1 MEDPQAVTDTV
12 YEPTLDRVL
21 AACQEF
27 DEQNGVMEQAL
38 TELFGKYPRNDSNP
52 HILLKVTALNALYS
66 TRILALEDMARH
78 IYEHGTEVDSALA
91 LGSPEIV
98 DTIARVTI
106 SSTGKERC
114 NYSFASKFCSWHK
127 PDSYPIWDSRVN
139 AYLTWL
145 KKRPTGS
152 FILNTPDNWTRYR
165 EFMGVINNLRKV
177 YGLGALSFKQIDKF
191 LYAEGEK
198 LIAAKERLH
207 TARNDAAGTS
217 ATPTSGHD

>member
-1 MEDPQAVTDTV
+1 MEDRQAVPETV
-12 YEPTLDRVL
+12 YEPTPDRVH
-21 AACQEF
+21 ASCRQF

-38 TELFGKYPRNDSNP
+38 TELFGRYPRNNSNP

-66 TRILALEDMARH
+66 TRVLALGDMARH
-78 IYEHGTEVDSALA
+78 ICEHGKEVDSALA

-114 NYSFASKFCSWHK
+114 NYSFASKYCSWHK

-145 KKRPTGS
+145 KKRPSGG
-152 FILNTPDNWTRYR
+152 FILNTPDSWTHYR
-165 EFMGVINNLRKV
+165 EFVDVINNLCKA
-177 YGLGALSFKQIDKF
+177 YKLGTLSFKQVDKF
-191 LYAEGEK
+191 LYTEGEK
-198 LIAAKERLH
+198 LMAAKERMH
-207 TARNDAAGTS
+207 TATNDITVPAQ
-217 ATPTSGHD
+217 P